1 MPTAKYSL
9 IRHWEILAKERLS
22 LWNLGSNSQGIK
34 ESHTI
39 ESIKGNLMLARQR
52 ITW

>member
-9 IRHWEILAKERLS
+9 IRAWEILAKERLN
-22 LWNLGSNSQGIK
+22 LWTLGSNSQVVK

-39 ESIKGNLMLARQR
+39 ESIKGNLTLARQR
-52 ITW
+52 IMW